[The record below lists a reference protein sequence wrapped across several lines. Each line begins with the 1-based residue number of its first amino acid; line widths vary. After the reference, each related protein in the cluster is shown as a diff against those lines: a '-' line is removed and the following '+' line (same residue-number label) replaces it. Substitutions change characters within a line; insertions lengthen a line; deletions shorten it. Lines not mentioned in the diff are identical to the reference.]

1 MSLWGRLFLLSPYL
15 VREKEKKERQ
25 NKANSNLHLH
35 PSCWIPTSSERYCS
49 PAVLCALHCR
59 LRPSPSSFSSSSPLQ
74 HLVAASQRY
83 AAPSCCMCTPCR
95 HNWCR
100 YGWLDGDV
108 YGWGDMNNI
117 EIPVQLQVE
126 DPQNEL
132 LDDRLELQ
140 NAAEILPTVALQGKS
155 PIIPTIQ

>member
-1 MSLWGRLFLLSPYL
+1 
-15 VREKEKKERQ
+15 
-25 NKANSNLHLH
+25 
-35 PSCWIPTSSERYCS
+35 
-49 PAVLCALHCR
+49 
-59 LRPSPSSFSSSSPLQ
+59 
-74 HLVAASQRY
+74 
-83 AAPSCCMCTPCR
+83 
-95 HNWCR
+95 
-100 YGWLDGDV
+100 
-108 YGWGDMNNI
+108 MNNI